1 MLGPGEFFQ
10 GLALGGQQFFAG
22 TIGIIIQKHRNT
34 VHLIKIAMLTLQ
46 AELVVPLVE

>member
-22 TIGIIIQKHRNT
+22 TIGKRVILSVYKNECKQIMTQ
-34 VHLIKIAMLTLQ
+34 LILLHIYYQ
-46 AELVVPLVE
+46 F

>member
-22 TIGIIIQKHRNT
+22 TIGMSKPEHAYLCIAAHMYTLFALSIII
-34 VHLIKIAMLTLQ
+34 V
-46 AELVVPLVE
+46 

>member
-22 TIGIIIQKHRNT
+22 TIGMYKNVLALRYDIIC
-34 VHLIKIAMLTLQ
+34 
-46 AELVVPLVE
+46 

>member
-22 TIGIIIQKHRNT
+22 TVGMYKTCIQ
-34 VHLIKIAMLTLQ
+34 L
-46 AELVVPLVE
+46 